1 MSETIEIP
9 KDTSKKVDEA
19 SKILGIQKDKLI
31 DRAILVYLDTI
42 SKYSNLKK
50 EMAEWDLLSDEALI
64 NFEKLLRKK
73 VKFG

>member
-50 EMAEWDLLSDEALI
+50 EMTEWDLLSDEALV
-64 NFEKLLRKK
+64 NFEKSL
-73 VKFG
+73 

>member
-9 KDTSKKVDEA
+9 KDTSKKVDEV
-19 SKILGIQKDKLI
+19 SKILGIDKDKLV

-42 SKYSNLKK
+42 SKYSDLKK

-64 NFEKLLRKK
+64 NFEKSL
-73 VKFG
+73 

>member
-9 KDTSKKVDEA
+9 NDTSKKVDEA

-50 EMAEWDLLSDEALI
+50 EMAEWDLLSDEALV
-64 NFEKLLRKK
+64 NFEKSL
-73 VKFG
+73 

>member
-19 SKILGIQKDKLI
+19 SKILGIEKDKLV

-42 SKYSNLKK
+42 SKYSDLKK
-50 EMAEWDLLSDEALI
+50 EIAEWDLLSDEALV
-64 NFEKLLRKK
+64 NFEKSL
-73 VKFG
+73 

>member
-9 KDTSKKVDEA
+9 KDTSKKVDEV
-19 SKILGIQKDKLI
+19 SKILGIDKDKLV

-42 SKYSNLKK
+42 SKYSDLKK

-64 NFEKLLRKK
+64 NFEKNID
-73 VKFG
+73 